1 MSSKTAE
8 SMRWHHDGRIDDGL
22 LRHLADSL
30 AWKSF
35 DQKFPRF
42 AGVPRNVRLGL
53 ASDGFNPFKIMI
65 TSYST
70 WPLYLSHTICPRG
83 FV

>member
-8 SMRWHHDGRIDDGL
+8 SMRWHHDGRTNDGFF
-22 LRHLADSL
+22 RHPANSL

-35 DQKFPRF
+35 DQKFPNF
-42 AGVPRNVRLGL
+42 AGDPRNVRLGL
-53 ASDGFNPFKIMI
+53 ASDGFNPFKIMS

-70 WPLYLSHTICPRG
+70 WPVLLVPYNLPPWI
-83 FV
+83 